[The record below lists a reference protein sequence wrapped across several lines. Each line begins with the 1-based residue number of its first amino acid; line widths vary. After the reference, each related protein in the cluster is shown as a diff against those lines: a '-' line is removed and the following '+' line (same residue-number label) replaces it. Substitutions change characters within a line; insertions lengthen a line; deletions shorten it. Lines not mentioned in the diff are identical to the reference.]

1 MSPHGPRMG
10 LFGSKGLPTSRS
22 TNGHWRN
29 LDETTKI
36 FLAKDHR
43 KKNTINTVPSDI
55 RLVHKE
61 RR

>member
-1 MSPHGPRMG
+1 MVRVWVCFE
-10 LFGSKGLPTSRS
+10 LRDYRS

-29 LDETTKI
+29 LDGTTKI
-36 FLAKDHR
+36 FLEKDHR
-43 KKNTINTVPSDI
+43 ENNNINTVPSGI